1 MGKYNKFI
9 SLTRTTCVFYVCVFE
24 RERERERDTK
34 RLSLIRTTQKW
45 EKKN

>member
-1 MGKYNKFI
+1 MHVKY
-9 SLTRTTCVFYVCVFE
+9 CVCDVCLRE

-45 EKKN
+45 EKKKLKQNYTSF

>member
-24 RERERERDTK
+24 RERERERY
-34 RLSLIRTTQKW
+34 
-45 EKKN
+45 KKIILN